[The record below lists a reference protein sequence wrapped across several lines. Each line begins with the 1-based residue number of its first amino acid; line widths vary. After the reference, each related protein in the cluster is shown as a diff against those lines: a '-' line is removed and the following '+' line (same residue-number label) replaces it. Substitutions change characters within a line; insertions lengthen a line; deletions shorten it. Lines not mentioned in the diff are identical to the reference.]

1 MTYKRKSS
9 WLDSFFELCPSMMLV
24 FLLSEYLACHY
35 IQKELILTEQLYIN
49 SWSEQMTVDRIREIL
64 VYQDQWKWIGY
75 IVILIFIF
83 VKLVLT
89 TICLNIGTFLM
100 EYKVG
105 FGQLWRIVVNSTAV
119 FAIGKVLY
127 TVQLARMDIQHI
139 EDVEKADIFSLLG
152 MIGYDQVPQWA
163 VFALG
168 SMNLLELFYWVL
180 LSLGIMWGIKLR
192 WGKSIGFVAL
202 TYGMG
207 LWIWLLAGT
216 FLMINLY
223 GD

>member
-1 MTYKRKSS
+1 MTYKRRTS
-9 WLDSFFELCPSMMLV
+9 WLDSFFELSPWMMLGFV
-24 FLLSEYLACHY
+24 LLEYLLCHY
-35 IQKELILTEQLYIN
+35 IQNELILTEQLYIN
-49 SWSEQMTVDRIREIL
+49 SWSEQLTIDRIREIL
-64 VYQDQWKWIGY
+64 VYQDQWIWIGY
-75 IVILIFIF
+75 IVIIFF
-83 VKLVLT
+83 VLAKLFLT
-89 TICLNIGTFLM
+89 TICLNIGSFLM

-119 FAIGKVLY
+119 FAIGKVIY
-127 TVQLARMDIQHI
+127 TVYLANIEIRYI

-180 LSLGIMWGIKLR
+180 LSLGITWIMKVR
-192 WGKSIGFVAL
+192 WHKSFSFVAL
-202 TYGMG
+202 TYGLG

-223 GD
+223 GG